1 MRDRDGG
8 RNLLLTP
15 FLFIF
20 RRVLQLVVVV
30 RLGLVTLVPM
40 LRIVMMIGILVRIIW
55 RTVAN
60 SVVITASKHSSS

>member
-20 RRVLQLVVVV
+20 RRVLQVVV

-40 LRIVMMIGILVRIIW
+40 LRIVMMIGILLRIIR

-60 SVVITASKHSSS
+60 SLVITASKHSSS

>member
-20 RRVLQLVVVV
+20 RRVLQVVV

-40 LRIVMMIGILVRIIW
+40 LRIVMMIGILVRII
-55 RTVAN
+55 
-60 SVVITASKHSSS
+60 

>member
-40 LRIVMMIGILVRIIW
+40 LSFVRIIGILVRIIW
-55 RTVAN
+55 RTVAH
-60 SVVITASKHSSS
+60 SVVITASEHSSS

>member
-40 LRIVMMIGILVRIIW
+40 LRIVMMIGILVRII
-55 RTVAN
+55 
-60 SVVITASKHSSS
+60 

>member
-30 RLGLVTLVPM
+30 RLGLVTLVLM
-40 LRIVMMIGILVRIIW
+40 LSFVRIIWILVRIIW
-55 RTVAN
+55 RTVAH
-60 SVVITASKHSSS
+60 SVVITASEHSPS

>member
-1 MRDRDGG
+1 MRDRDG

-20 RRVLQLVVVV
+20 RRVLQAVV

-40 LRIVMMIGILVRIIW
+40 LRIVMMIGILVRII